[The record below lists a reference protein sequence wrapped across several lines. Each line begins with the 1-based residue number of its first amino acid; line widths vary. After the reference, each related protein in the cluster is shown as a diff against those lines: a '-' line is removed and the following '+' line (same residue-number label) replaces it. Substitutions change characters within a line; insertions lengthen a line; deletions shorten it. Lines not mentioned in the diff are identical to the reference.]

1 MTTGSDGQWVTWNKD
16 TKSRYKMGNKAP
28 LPITNACFNRDGTLL
43 LFAQGED
50 WSLGA
55 DSASKRNNIVRIFAR
70 SCDLDEVYK
79 P

>member
-28 LPITNACFNRDGTLL
+28 LPITSACFNKDGTLL

-55 DSASKRNNIVRIFAR
+55 DSASKRNNNVKIFAR
-70 SCDLDEVYK
+70 SCDLEEVFK
-79 P
+79 S